1 MEEEE
6 SVRGNTD
13 PREPLSESVRQ
24 TIRLAV
30 LRREIAAIETSV
42 SEGQRKAGSGN
53 LFELDIVHGTFEKRG
68 LEWLKWIYHED

>member
-1 MEEEE
+1 M
-6 SVRGNTD
+6 RGNND

-30 LRREIAAIETSV
+30 LRREVAAIETNV
-42 SEGQRKAGSGN
+42 SEEQLKAGSRN

-68 LEWLKWIYHED
+68 LEWLKWIYREE